1 MTSQAMK
8 QNTKKIIDKKEFFDK
23 YRSLIAL
30 ALLVVVVSILSPSF
44 LTTKN
49 IFNVL
54 RQTSVNAIIAA
65 GMTFVILT
73 GGIDLSVG
81 SILAISGAVCAS
93 MLVSGTNMIIA
104 IIVALAIGAVVG
116 FLNGFIISKGKLQPF
131 IATLATMTVFRGLTL
146 VFTDGKPITLGSGDL
161 AVAFGKIGGGSIFGI
176 PTPAIIMIVVFLV
189 CGYVLNNTT
198 MGRHTYALGSNEDA
212 AKLSG
217 LNTDK
222 IKIAVYTVYTIS
234 GILASVAGI
243 IITSRLYS
251 AQPTAGNSYELDAIA
266 AVVLG
271 GTSLTGGKG
280 KISKTIVGALIMGV
294 LSNALNLLDVSSYY
308 QMMVKGVVILI
319 AVLLDRKNK

>member
-8 QNTKKIIDKKEFFDK
+8 LNTKKIIDKKEFFDK

-176 PTPAIIMIVVFLV
+176 PTPAIIVVFLV

-222 IKIAVYTVYTIS
+222 IKIAVYTIS
-234 GILASVAGI
+234 GILAAVAGI